1 MIITALVVGKDGS
14 GADPFSA
21 LDAIRYISYISYP
34 TIGYM
39 IARGLAKSGNRED
52 YSQNRN
58 AQR

>member
-1 MIITALVVGKDGS
+1 MIITALVVGEDGS

-21 LDAIRYISYISYP
+21 LDAIRYISYP

>member
-21 LDAIRYISYISYP
+21 LDAIRYISYP